1 MITDNFVVQIIISL
15 IVISLLVAWHEL
27 GHYTVARLLG
37 MRVLKFSIG
46 FGPRIAGLV
55 RNGIEYQISALPI
68 GGYVQIAGMSSLE
81 EGAKEDPKSFI
92 NQPRWSQILV
102 VAAGPIF
109 NYILAFF
116 LFVSVFW
123 LYSPS
128 STPSLMVNHIASNSP
143 AMIAGLKEGDVI
155 THVNGKSLSR
165 TKDFLVAISKSQ
177 GLPINLQI
185 NRPSKDLD
193 EKVQQQILDMS
204 IVPAMDD
211 SGIYR
216 IGVGYVPLSFSFS
229 GAVVESFAQIWG
241 QSTGVLSQL
250 GQTIFGKSDAKLGGV
265 VEVTRQLSH
274 AAGQGLKNLLWL
286 MASLSVVLGLFN
298 ILPIPALDGSK
309 IFILCLESI
318 IRRPINATAQLWIH
332 AIGIIFILGL
342 MLFLTVSD
350 VLRIY
355 QAG

>member
-1 MITDNFVVQIIISL
+1 MITDNLVIQIIISL

-27 GHYTVARLLG
+27 GHYTMARLLG

-46 FGPRIAGLV
+46 FGPKVVSLV

-68 GGYVQIAGMSSLE
+68 GGFVQIAGMSSLE
-81 EGAKEDPKSFI
+81 EGAQEDPKSFI
-92 NQPRWSQILV
+92 NQPRWAQILV
-102 VAAGPIF
+102 VAAGPLF

-128 STPSLMVNHIASNSP
+128 QTPSLLVNHLVPDSP
-143 AMIAGLKEGDVI
+143 AYVAGLQEGDVI
-155 THVNGKSLSR
+155 THVNGKSLSG
-165 TKDFLVAISKSQ
+165 TKEFLAFINQSQ
-177 GLPINLQI
+177 GLPLNLQI
-185 NRPSKDLD
+185 ERPLKDID
-193 EKVQQQILDMS
+193 AKVQQQLLHIN
-204 IVPAMDD
+204 IAPVMDA
-211 SGIYR
+211 GGVYR
-216 IGVGYVPLSFSFS
+216 IGVGYVPLSFTFS
-229 GAVVESFAQIWG
+229 GAVAESFSQLWG

-250 GQTIFGKSDAKLGGV
+250 GQAIFGKSDAKLGGV

-309 IFILCLESI
+309 IFILCIESI

-332 AIGIIFILGL
+332 GIGIIFILAL
-342 MLFLTVSD
+342 MLFLTVND